1 MRLEC
6 PYWQDALCFPR
17 PGLLPRSLLSLVPS
31 GLTVDRLLPTPDRIL
46 LIARSRSTS
55 AACPSC
61 GGTSSRVHSF
71 YSRRLA
77 DLPWQGRVVELQV
90 RTRRFRCTSLQ
101 CRRCIFAER
110 LDIARPKARRTMRLR
125 DIQQQ
130 IGLALGGE
138 AGSRLAGR
146 LAMPVS
152 GDTLLRLVRASGI
165 VVSPPPRILGVDDW
179 AWRRGQRYGT
189 IICDL
194 ERRRVIDLLPDRTG
208 ETLASWLRQHGK
220 DAVVVSRDRAGAYA
234 EGIRAGAPQAIQVA
248 DRWHLMVNASEALRR
263 VLDRHSGALR
273 RAARL
278 CLPQAV
284 MSSSATGK
292 QQAAT
297 QHDRQRAQRREQR
310 QASYEEVARLH
321 RAGMLIRRIARRLG
335 MARNAV
341 RRWLRAGEAPVYR
354 RALGSSTLDRHLGH
368 VERRWAEGCH
378 NSAQLWRE
386 LRDQGFNGGY
396 DIVRRWAIRR
406 RSLDVAGIDQQS
418 PLPSWRVPS
427 SRRAA
432 RLLTAPAEGLTR
444 ADRQFVD
451 TLTALAPEIRA
462 AAAVI
467 NEFGRILRERDA
479 AAFEAWLTAARTT
492 ALHGFVAGIVSDL
505 AAVQAALSQP
515 WSNGPVEGQ
524 INRLKLL
531 KRQAYGRA
539 KFDLL
544 RSRVLHAA

>member
-1 MRLEC
+1 M
-6 PYWQDALCFPR
+6 
-17 PGLLPRSLLSLVPS
+17 
-31 GLTVDRLLPTPDRIL
+31 TVDRLLPTPNRIL
-46 LIARSRSTS
+46 LIARSRGTS
-55 AACPSC
+55 AACPLC

-71 YSRRLA
+71 YSRHLA

-90 RTRRFRCTSLQ
+90 HTRRFRCTSLE
-101 CRRCIFAER
+101 CRRHIFAER
-110 LDIARPKARRTMRLR
+110 LDIARPKARRTVRLR

-165 VVSPPPRILGVDDW
+165 AISPPPRIVGVDDW

-220 DAVVVSRDRAGAYA
+220 NVAVVSRDRAGAYA

-273 RAARL
+273 RAARF
-278 CLPQAV
+278 CLPPVV
-284 MSSSATGK
+284 MSAATSK
-292 QQAAT
+292 PQAAT
-297 QHDRQRAQRREQR
+297 QRDRQRAQRREQR
-310 QASYEEVARLH
+310 QARYEEVARLH
-321 RAGMLIRRIARRLG
+321 RAGMPIRRIARRLG

-341 RRWLRAGEAPVYR
+341 RRWLRAGEAPIYR
-354 RALGSSTLDRHLGH
+354 RALGSSTLDRYLWY

-386 LRDQGFNGGY
+386 LHDQGFQGGY

-406 RSLDVAGIDQQS
+406 RSLDVAGIDRQL

-427 SRRAA
+427 SRHAA
-432 RLLTAPAEGLTR
+432 RLLTTPAEKLTR

-451 TLTALAPEIRA
+451 TLTALAPEIGA
-462 AAAVI
+462 ATAAI
-467 NEFGRILRERDA
+467 NEFSRILRERDV
-479 AAFEAWLTAARTT
+479 AAFEPWLTAARTT
-492 ALHGFVAGIVSDL
+492 ALHGFVTGIAGDL
-505 AAVQAALSQP
+505 AAVRAALSQP

>member
-1 MRLEC
+1 
-6 PYWQDALCFPR
+6 
-17 PGLLPRSLLSLVPS
+17 
-31 GLTVDRLLPTPDRIL
+31 LTVDRLLPAPDRIL
-46 LIARSRSTS
+46 LLARSRGAS
-55 AACPSC
+55 ATCPLC
-61 GGTSSRVHSF
+61 GGSSTRAHSF

-90 RTRRFRCTSLQ
+90 RVRRFRCTSFG
-101 CRRCIFAER
+101 CRRRIFAER
-110 LDIARPKARRTMRLR
+110 LDIAQPKARRTVRLHE
-125 DIQQQ
+125 IQQQ

-138 AGSRLAGR
+138 PGSRLAGR
-146 LAMPVS
+146 LAMPLS
-152 GDTLLRLVRASGI
+152 GDTLLRLIRASGI
-165 VVSPPPRILGVDDW
+165 TISPPPRILGVDDW

-220 DAVVVSRDRAGAYA
+220 GVAVVSRDRAGAYA
-234 EGIRAGAPQAIQVA
+234 EGIRSGAPQAMQVA

-263 VLDRHSGALR
+263 VLDRHSGTLR

-284 MSSSATGK
+284 MSSFATGK

-297 QHDRQRAQRREQR
+297 QRERQRAQRHEQQ
-310 QASYEEVARLH
+310 QARYEEMARLH
-321 RAGMLIRRIARRLG
+321 RAGMSIRRIARRLN

-354 RALGSSTLDRHLGH
+354 RALGSSALDRHLEY

-386 LRDQGFNGGY
+386 LRDQGFSGGY

-406 RSLDVAGIDQQS
+406 RGLDVAGIDQQS

-432 RLLTAPAEGLTR
+432 RLLTTPAEELTG

-451 TLTALAPEIRA
+451 TLTALEPEIRA
-462 AAAVI
+462 AAAII

-479 AAFEAWLTAARTT
+479 AAFEAWLTAARIT
-492 ALHGFVAGIVSDL
+492 ALHGFVTGIVGDL
-505 AAVQAALSQP
+505 AAVRAALSQP

>member
-1 MRLEC
+1 
-6 PYWQDALCFPR
+6 
-17 PGLLPRSLLSLVPS
+17 
-31 GLTVDRLLPTPDRIL
+31 
-46 LIARSRSTS
+46 
-55 AACPSC
+55 
-61 GGTSSRVHSF
+61 VHSF
-71 YSRRLA
+71 YSRRLS
-77 DLPWQGRVVELQV
+77 DLPWQGRIVELQV
-90 RTRRFRCTSLQ
+90 RTRRFRCASLQ
-101 CRRCIFAER
+101 CRRRIFAER
-110 LDIARPKARRTMRLR
+110 LDIARPKARRTVRLR

-130 IGLALGGE
+130 IGLALSGE

-165 VVSPPPRILGVDDW
+165 LVSPPPRILGVDDW

-208 ETLASWLRQHGK
+208 ETLACWLRQHGK
-220 DAVVVSRDRAGAYA
+220 DVAVVSRDRAGAYA
-234 EGIRAGAPQAIQVA
+234 EGIRAGAPQAMQVA

-263 VLDRHSGALR
+263 VLDRHAGALR
-273 RAARL
+273 KATRL

-284 MSSSATGK
+284 PSSSPGK
-292 QQAAT
+292 QRAAT
-297 QHDRQRAQRREQR
+297 QRERQRAQRREQR
-310 QASYEEVARLH
+310 QARYEEVVRLH
-321 RAGMLIRRIARRLG
+321 REGMPIRRIARRLRV
-335 MARNAV
+335 ARNAV

-354 RALGSSTLDRHLGH
+354 RAPGSSVLDRHLSY

-386 LRDQGFNGGY
+386 LRDQGFKGGY

-406 RSLDVAGIDQQS
+406 RGLDAAGIDRQL

-432 RLLTAPAEGLTR
+432 RLLTTPAEGLTG

-462 AAAVI
+462 ATAAI
-467 NEFGRILRERDA
+467 NEFGRILRERDV

-492 ALHGFVAGIVSDL
+492 AVHGFVTGIVGDL
-505 AAVQAALSQP
+505 AAVRATLSQP

>member
-1 MRLEC
+1 M
-6 PYWQDALCFPR
+6 
-17 PGLLPRSLLSLVPS
+17 
-31 GLTVDRLLPTPDRIL
+31 DRLLPTPDRIL
-46 LIARSRSTS
+46 LIARSRSTG
-55 AACPSC
+55 AACPLC

-71 YSRRLA
+71 YSRCLA

-90 RTRRFRCTSLQ
+90 RTRRFRCTSLE
-101 CRRCIFAER
+101 CRRRIFAER
-110 LDIARPKARRTMRLR
+110 LDIARPKARRTVRLR

-220 DAVVVSRDRAGAYA
+220 GVAVVSRDRAGAYA

-248 DRWHLMVNASEALRR
+248 DRWHLMMNASEALRR
-263 VLDRHSGALR
+263 VLDRHSSALR

-284 MSSSATGK
+284 MSSVATGK

-297 QHDRQRAQRREQR
+297 QCDRQRAQRREQR
-310 QASYEEVARLH
+310 QARYEEVARLH
-321 RAGMLIRRIARRLG
+321 REGMPIRRIARRLG

-354 RALGSSTLDRHLGH
+354 RAPGASALDRHLGY

-406 RSLDVAGIDQQS
+406 RGLDAAGIDRQS

-432 RLLTAPAEGLTR
+432 RLLTTPAEELTE

-462 AAAVI
+462 ATAAI
-467 NEFGRILRERDA
+467 NEFGRILRERDT
-479 AAFEAWLTAARTT
+479 AAFEIWLTAARTT
-492 ALHGFVAGIVSDL
+492 ALHGFVTGITGDL
-505 AAVQAALSQP
+505 AAVRAALSQP

-539 KFDLL
+539 NFDLL

>member
-1 MRLEC
+1 
-6 PYWQDALCFPR
+6 
-17 PGLLPRSLLSLVPS
+17 
-31 GLTVDRLLPTPDRIL
+31 LTVDRLLPAPDRIL
-46 LIARSRSTS
+46 LIARSRSAS
-55 AACPSC
+55 ATCPLC
-61 GGTSSRVHSF
+61 GGSSTRAHSF

-77 DLPWQGRVVELQV
+77 DLPWQGRIVELQV
-90 RTRRFRCTSLQ
+90 RVRRFRCTSLE
-101 CRRCIFAER
+101 CRRRIFAER
-110 LDIARPKARRTMRLR
+110 LDIARPQARRTVRLR

-220 DAVVVSRDRAGAYA
+220 DVAVVSRDRAGAYA
-234 EGIRAGAPQAIQVA
+234 EGIRVGAPQATQVA

-273 RAARL
+273 RATRL
-278 CLPQAV
+278 CLPPAV
-284 MSSSATGK
+284 MSSWVIGK

-297 QHDRQRAQRREQR
+297 RRDQQRAQRREQR
-310 QASYEEVARLH
+310 QARYEEVARLH
-321 RAGMLIRRIARRLG
+321 RAGMPIRRIARRLG

-341 RRWLRAGEAPVYR
+341 RRWLRAGEAPIYR
-354 RALGSSTLDRHLGH
+354 RAPGSSALDRYLGY
-368 VERRWAEGCH
+368 VEQRWAEGCH

-386 LRDQGFNGGY
+386 LHDQGFNGGY

-406 RSLDVAGIDQQS
+406 RSLDAAGIDRQLS
-418 PLPSWRVPS
+418 LPSWRVPS

-432 RLLTAPAEGLTR
+432 RLLTTPAEELTQ
-444 ADRQFVD
+444 ADRQFVE
-451 TLTALAPEIRA
+451 TLTALVPEICA
-462 AAAVI
+462 AAAAI
-467 NEFGRILRERDA
+467 NEFGRILRERDT
-479 AAFEAWLTAARTT
+479 AAFEAWLTAAQTT
-492 ALHGFVAGIVSDL
+492 ALHGFVTGIVGDL
-505 AAVQAALSQP
+505 AAVRAALSQP

-544 RSRVLHAA
+544 RSRVLHAT

>member
-1 MRLEC
+1 M
-6 PYWQDALCFPR
+6 
-17 PGLLPRSLLSLVPS
+17 
-31 GLTVDRLLPTPDRIL
+31 TVDRLLPAPDRIL
-46 LIARSRSTS
+46 LLARSRSAS
-55 AACPSC
+55 AACSLC
-61 GGTSSRVHSF
+61 GGTSTRVHSF
-71 YSRRLA
+71 YSRHLA

-90 RTRRFRCTSLQ
+90 RTRRFRCTNLE
-101 CRRCIFAER
+101 CRRRIFAEQ
-110 LDIARPKARRTMRLR
+110 LAIARPKARRTVRLR
-125 DIQQQ
+125 EIQQQ

-138 AGSRLAGR
+138 PGSRLAGR

-152 GDTLLRLVRASGI
+152 GDTLLRLVRASG
-165 VVSPPPRILGVDDW
+165 VPTSPPLRILGVDDW

-220 DAVVVSRDRAGAYA
+220 GVAVVSRDRAGAYA
-234 EGIRAGAPQAIQVA
+234 EGIRLGAPQAMQVA

-273 RAARL
+273 RAERL

-284 MSSSATGK
+284 MSAAAAIGM

-297 QHDRQRAQRREQR
+297 QCERQRAQRREQR
-310 QASYEEVARLH
+310 QARYEEVVRLH
-321 RAGMLIRRIARRLG
+321 RAGMPIRRIARRLG
-335 MARNAV
+335 IARNAV

-354 RALGSSTLDRHLGH
+354 RAPGSSALDRHLEY

-406 RSLDVAGIDQQS
+406 RNLDVASIDQQS

-432 RLLTAPAEGLTR
+432 RLLTTPAEGLTE
-444 ADRQFVD
+444 ADQQFVD

-462 AAAVI
+462 ATAAI
-467 NEFGRILRERDA
+467 NEFGRILRERDT

-492 ALHGFVAGIVSDL
+492 ALHGFVTGIVGDL

-544 RSRVLHAA
+544 RSRVLHPA

>member
-1 MRLEC
+1 
-6 PYWQDALCFPR
+6 
-17 PGLLPRSLLSLVPS
+17 LLSLVPS
-31 GLTVDRLLPTPDRIL
+31 GLTVDRLLPAPDRIL
-46 LIARSRSTS
+46 LLARSHSTS
-55 AACPSC
+55 AACPLC
-61 GGTSSRVHSF
+61 GGSSTRAHSF

-77 DLPWQGRVVELQV
+77 DLPWQGRIVELQV
-90 RTRRFRCTSLQ
+90 RVRRFRCTSLE
-101 CRRCIFAER
+101 CRRRIFAER
-110 LDIARPKARRTMRLR
+110 LDIARPKARRTVRLHE
-125 DIQQQ
+125 IQQQ
-130 IGLALGGE
+130 IGFALGGDP
-138 AGSRLAGR
+138 GSRLAGR

-152 GDTLLRLVRASGI
+152 GDTLLRLVRASDTA
-165 VVSPPPRILGVDDW
+165 VSPPPRILGVDDW

-220 DAVVVSRDRAGAYA
+220 SVAVVSRDRAGAYA
-234 EGIRAGAPQAIQVA
+234 EGIRSGAPQAMQVA

-284 MSSSATGK
+284 LSVPVKGK

-297 QHDRQRAQRREQR
+297 QRERQGAQRREQR
-310 QASYEEVARLH
+310 QARYEEVARLH
-321 RAGMLIRRIARRLG
+321 REGMPIRRIARRLG

-354 RALGSSTLDRHLGH
+354 RAPGSSALDRHLEY

-406 RSLDVAGIDQQS
+406 RGLDVASIDRHS

-432 RLLTAPAEGLTR
+432 RLLTTPAEGLTR

-451 TLTALAPEIRA
+451 TLTVLAPEIRA
-462 AAAVI
+462 AAAAI

-492 ALHGFVAGIVSDL
+492 ALHGFVTGIVSDL
-505 AAVQAALSQP
+505 AAVRGALSQP

-544 RSRVLHAA
+544 RSRVLHAV